1 MTTTEE
7 KDKII
12 KAIKNCN
19 ISKLESY
26 VDKNGIT
33 LNMWCVMFYV
43 PIVETLKVLLE
54 NHATLDLVKSTI
66 NDIKKNRN
74 YLKEM
79 IKNNNLK
86 DVEDYVKANDIS
98 VKELKNE
105 DFDILICSIE
115 NDASSEMINYI
126 INRFQYKTF
135 NYFNNQKNLI
145 IDKGD
150 TPLFFTLAKNNFKL
164 ANVLLKN
171 GADINY
177 NKGKL
182 LCQLV
187 EEHALNMKNLKFV
200 FNHGYQLEYLDRFV
214 IFLIQH
220 YVSNE
225 TVLPDALDLALN
237 YYIFDNAFIL
247 NLLNFHKYKTPIS
260 TKQLKYIVEEELHK
274 IVIKDEWYK
283 EAVAHEHYNGEDAI
297 NILLE
302 RDRRNHEL
310 VLKQI
315 GNYYHEI
322 NSGYIIDEVESG
334 DNFYF

>member
-1 MTTTEE
+1 
-7 KDKII
+7 
-12 KAIKNCN
+12 
-19 ISKLESY
+19 
-26 VDKNGIT
+26 
-33 LNMWCVMFYV
+33 
-43 PIVETLKVLLE
+43 
-54 NHATLDLVKSTI
+54 
-66 NDIKKNRN
+66 
-74 YLKEM
+74 
-79 IKNNNLK
+79 
-86 DVEDYVKANDIS
+86 
-98 VKELKNE
+98 
-105 DFDILICSIE
+105 
-115 NDASSEMINYI
+115 
-126 INRFQYKTF
+126 
-135 NYFNNQKNLI
+135 
-145 IDKGD
+145 
-150 TPLFFTLAKNNFKL
+150 
-164 ANVLLKN
+164 
-171 GADINY
+171 
-177 NKGKL
+177 
-182 LCQLV
+182 
-187 EEHALNMKNLKFV
+187 MKNLKFV